1 MLGITKEVSGDFEE
15 VVGRVKEALKQ
26 EGFGIL
32 CEIDV
37 KETLK
42 EKIGVDFDDYL
53 ILGACNPPYAH
64 SVLKESKDFGLL
76 LPCNVVVYRDGER
89 TYVSAI
95 RPTALAGFSESE
107 VIRNIAG
114 EVEEK
119 LRKVVESV

>member
-1 MLGITKEVSGDFEE
+1 MIGITKEVSGEFEE
-15 VVGRVKEALKQ
+15 VVERVKEALKQ

-42 EKIGVDFDDYL
+42 QKLGVDFDDYL

-64 SVLKESKDFGLL
+64 SVLEESREFGLL
-76 LPCNVVVYRDGER
+76 LPCNVVVYRDGGK

-107 VIRNIAG
+107 VIRNVAF
-114 EVEEK
+114 EVEDK
-119 LRKVVESV
+119 LKKVVESL

>member
-1 MLGITKEVSGDFEE
+1 MLGITKEVGGDFEKVVEKVRE
-15 VVGRVKEALKQ
+15 VLKQ

-42 EKIGVDFDDYL
+42 QKLGVDSDDYL

-64 SVLKESKDFGLL
+64 SVLEESKEFGLL
-76 LPCNVVVYRDGER
+76 LPCNVVVYRDGGKI
-89 TYVSAI
+89 YVSAI

-119 LRKVVESV
+119 LRRVVENI

>member
-1 MLGITKEVSGDFEE
+1 MLGITKEVSGDFED
-15 VVGRVKEALKQ
+15 VVERVREALKE

-42 EKIGVDFDDYL
+42 QKIGVDFDDYI

-64 SVLKESKDFGLL
+64 SVLEESKEFGLL
-76 LPCNVVVYRDGER
+76 LPCNVVVYRDGEKV
-89 TYVSAI
+89 YVSTI
-95 RPTALAGFSESE
+95 RPTALAGFSENE
-107 VIRNIAG
+107 VIRNVAG

-119 LRKVVESV
+119 LRRVVESI

>member
-15 VVGRVKEALKQ
+15 VVEKVRGALKQ

-42 EKIGVDFDDYL
+42 QKIGVDFEDYI

-64 SVLKESKDFGLL
+64 SVLEESREFGLL
-76 LPCNVVVYRDGER
+76 LPCNVVVYRDGDKI
-89 TYVSAI
+89 YVSAI

-107 VIRNIAG
+107 VIRNVA
-114 EVEEK
+114 VEIEDK
-119 LRKVVESV
+119 LKKVVDNL

>member
-15 VVGRVKEALKQ
+15 VVNKVREVLKQ

-42 EKIGVDFDDYL
+42 QKLGVDFGEYI

-64 SVLKESKDFGLL
+64 SVLEESKEFGLL
-76 LPCNVVVYRDGER
+76 LPCNVVVYRDGGV
-89 TYVSAI
+89 YVSAI

-107 VIRNIAG
+107 VIRNVAE

-119 LRKVVESV
+119 LRRVVESI

>member
-15 VVGRVKEALKQ
+15 VVERVRDALKQ

-42 EKIGVDFDDYL
+42 QKLGVEFDDYL

-64 SVLKESKDFGLL
+64 SVLKESKEFGLL
-76 LPCNVVVYRDGER
+76 LPCNVIVYRDSEKV
-89 TYVSAI
+89 YVSAI
-95 RPTALAGFSESE
+95 RPTALAGFSESK
-107 VIRNIAG
+107 VIRNIA
-114 EVEEK
+114 VEIEDK
-119 LRKVVESV
+119 LKKVVESL